1 MSHLSS
7 QNLRERVTMF
17 ALNQF
22 ISRLGKVSATLG
34 VALFWYESSFRN
46 RLQLTPL
53 FKPSF
58 AENEAVNDNVVHV
71 ATNERK
77 SDGVDEEEEEWET
90 KKEQCAFCRH
100 FLLSPCSEPFKQ
112 WSRCVDKAKAD
123 DKDFIEACTIQTK
136 NLMECTSLNAQYF
149 QAAFPTKDEAGDDI
163 DDGSD
168 ESTQAPTDSS
178 VDIEVKSGDEI
189 KS

>member
-1 MSHLSS
+1 
-7 QNLRERVTMF
+7 MF
-17 ALNQF
+17 VLNRF

-46 RLQLTPL
+46 RLQLIPL

-58 AENEAVNDNVVHV
+58 AENEVVNDNVHV
-71 ATNERK
+71 ATNEKK
-77 SDGVDEEEEEWET
+77 SDGVDDDEDWET

-100 FLLSPCSEPFKQ
+100 FLLSPCSETFKQ
-112 WSRCVDKAKAD
+112 WSRCVDKAKAE
-123 DKDFIEACTIQTK
+123 DKDFIEACTVQTK
-136 NLMECTSLNAQYF
+136 NLMECTSSNAQYF

-163 DDGSD
+163 DDGSE

-178 VDIEVKSGDEI
+178 LDIEVKSDDEI